1 MCKMSN
7 SPEQKIV
14 HALSEFAEALKDG
27 DLSKYRQTV
36 MVRHDNGSFERVM
49 GYDELRKEWDCW
61 QLINGG
67 EGPRGEH
74 VLVMS
79 PSYITAERA
88 AEEAAEYFDDEEIRR
103 EGITDSNVDGLWR
116 VIEVETVDGPKRFS
130 VQTEVVRKYKAV
142 PLDEGN
148 EE

>member
-27 DLSKYRQTV
+27 DLSKYRQTTII
-36 MVRHDNGSFERVM
+36 RPNGLCYRM
-49 GYDELRKEWDCW
+49 RNDEQISKEWACW
-61 QLINGG
+61 QLLNGG

-74 VLVMS
+74 VLVVS

-88 AEEAAEYFDDEEIRR
+88 AEEAAEYFDDEEIRQ
-103 EGITDSNVDGLWR
+103 ECMAESDVDGLWR
-116 VIEVETVDGPKRFS
+116 VIEVETADGPKRFS

-142 PLDEGN
+142 SLDEGN

>member
-1 MCKMSN
+1 MSN

-14 HALSEFAEALKDG
+14 HALSEFADALKDG

-61 QLINGG
+61 QLLNGG

-74 VLVMS
+74 VVARWPERCDTS
-79 PSYITAERA
+79 P
-88 AEEAAEYFDDEEIRR
+88 RR
-103 EGITDSNVDGLWR
+103 RCN
-116 VIEVETVDGPKRFS
+116 
-130 VQTEVVRKYKAV
+130 QV
-142 PLDEGN
+142 PRQVWSL
-148 EE
+148 

>member
-1 MCKMSN
+1 MK
-7 SPEQKIV
+7 ERERELVQG
-14 HALSEFAEALKDG
+14 LSQFVEDLESG

-61 QLINGG
+61 QLLNGG

-88 AEEAAEYFDDEEIRR
+88 AEEAAEHFDDEEIRQ
-103 EGITDSNVDGLWR
+103 ECMAESDVDGLWR
-116 VIEVETVDGPKRFS
+116 VIEVETAAGPKRFS
-130 VQTEVVRKYKAV
+130 VQTEVVRKYKTV
-142 PLDEGN
+142 PLDKGN
-148 EE
+148 KE